1 MKKKLFWGLCF
12 LPFIVAAVAL
22 RFLPDT
28 IPTHYNAVGEI
39 TTWGSKYQQFIIA
52 PAAILTNLIFYA
64 IIAYFNKKA
73 LTSADDKKKKES
85 FRNADILWYFG
96 IVMGV
101 YWNLFQCYFI
111 YVAIQAVNATETFTF
126 DSGFIIIL
134 LGIVLII
141 TGNTMPKIKMNCAFG
156 LRTPWSMKNEKTWA
170 VSQRNGGI
178 LFVVTGITCIICGGI
193 VTSEIVLHR
202 ILLGICFAV
211 INAAFIISYLAYRKY
226 GSAN

>member
-1 MKKKLFWGLCF
+1 
-12 LPFIVAAVAL
+12 
-22 RFLPDT
+22 
-28 IPTHYNAVGEI
+28 
-39 TTWGSKYQQFIIA
+39 
-52 PAAILTNLIFYA
+52 
-64 IIAYFNKKA
+64 
-73 LTSADDKKKKES
+73 
-85 FRNADILWYFG
+85 
-96 IVMGV
+96 MGV

-141 TGNTMPKIKMNCAFG
+141 IGNSMPKIKMNYVFG

-178 LFVVTGITCIICGGI
+178 LFVVTGIVCIICGGV
-193 VTSEIVLHR
+193 VTSEVVLYR
-202 ILLGICFAV
+202 ILLGISIAA

-226 GSAN
+226 GATN